1 MTKEQLALL
10 KVMERVIILIRFEA
24 EGNSKQGMSPEA
36 TQMLSDLVD
45 AIHNIPDALRSE
57 DFDINFHTNIM
68 LGGFEEKYQNKDK
81 IKPLSL
87 YKHILE
93 NEI

>member
-10 KVMERVIILIRFEA
+10 KVMERVIVLIRFEA
-24 EGNSKQGMSPEA
+24 DGNSEKGMSPEA
-36 TQMLSDLVD
+36 TQILSDLTD
-45 AIHNIPDALRSE
+45 AIHNIPSALQSE

-68 LGGFEEKYQNKDK
+68 LGGFEEKYKNTDK